1 MGKLLLLSSDLESI
15 LIHQIKRHKCNR
27 FMKYYPKFN
36 KKDNSFSHG
45 SLFGEIE
52 NDTWK
57 QKYDINL
64 CYIILLIFFFTN

>member
-1 MGKLLLLSSDLESI
+1 
-15 LIHQIKRHKCNR
+15 
-27 FMKYYPKFN
+27 MKYYPKLKK
-36 KKDNSFSHG
+36 KKDNSFSHEN
-45 SLFGEIE
+45 LFGEIE